1 MGNIIE
7 LTTEMEEVEA
17 FPCRKAKN
25 RLAHTRKINPKTLQ
39 QAIKKLPD
47 AYLRKHAENFNAS
60 ITLP

>member
-25 RLAHTRKINPKTLQ
+25 DSHTQERSTPKHYNRRLKSCLTLIFGNMPKTLT
-39 QAIKKLPD
+39 
-47 AYLRKHAENFNAS
+47 LR
-60 ITLP
+60 